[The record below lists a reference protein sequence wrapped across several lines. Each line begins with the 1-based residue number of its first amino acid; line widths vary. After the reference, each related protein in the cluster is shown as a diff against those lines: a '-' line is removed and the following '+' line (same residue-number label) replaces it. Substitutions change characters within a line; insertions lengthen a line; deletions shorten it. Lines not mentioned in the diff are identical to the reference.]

1 MLDVCSFEVPGR
13 GLEPLRISPPDPKS
27 GASANFATL
36 AHSLVAPKT
45 GVVLGFVLE
54 PDPAAEQTPDLG
66 LRNHRFQRVALHFKA
81 NAFYEWKTGISYKIV
96 AVVNG
101 E

>member
-1 MLDVCSFEVPGR
+1 MIFTFLQDLANEVQEFLSYDLPR
-13 GLEPLRISPPDPKS
+13 RACEFDESPIRS
-27 GASANFATL
+27 CAQRQGAKL
-36 AHSLVAPKT
+36 AHA
-45 GVVLGFVLE
+45 
-54 PDPAAEQTPDLG
+54 PDLG

-96 AVVNG
+96 AVANG